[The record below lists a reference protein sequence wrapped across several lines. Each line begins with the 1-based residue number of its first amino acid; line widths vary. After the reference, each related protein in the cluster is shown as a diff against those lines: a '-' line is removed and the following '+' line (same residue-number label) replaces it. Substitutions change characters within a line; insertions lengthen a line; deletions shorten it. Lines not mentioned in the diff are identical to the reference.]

1 MISCRYHGPTR
12 LLTYNAPMSDFERP
26 YDGKKLRDSLKG
38 GGEYAAASEC
48 FSADYKEQSY
58 WLEPLEP
65 ALPLI
70 ETLPQSVDVAVIGS
84 GYTGLHAAI
93 QTSRGGRSTL
103 VLEAYEPGH
112 GCSTRNGGQISTS
125 IKPSLGELSKKYG
138 MDKAVAIRQE
148 GETALEWIEEFV
160 QTESIECDFARKG
173 RFHAAHTPAQFDLIA
188 AQAEQLM
195 QKEGIQAFTVPKS
208 EQRSEL
214 GTDVYHGGV
223 VFPRHASLHAG
234 KYHRG
239 LLNAALASGA
249 QVIAHCP
256 VFEISRVANSGDTQ
270 FRIKTRHGTISAR
283 NVMIATN
290 GYTSDLTPW
299 FHRRVIPIG
308 SYIIATEQL
317 DKALIDELFPTDRI
331 ASDTCRV
338 VYYYRASPD
347 RTRILFGGR
356 VSANETNPQI
366 SGPRLHKQMC
376 RIFPQLQDKNISHS
390 WAGTVGYTFDTL
402 AHTGVHE
409 GMHYAMGYCGSGVS
423 MASYLGMRSGQ
434 KILED
439 AAGKTALDNLPFPS
453 RPLYTGKPWFLPSVV
468 SWYQWRDKQ
477 EYKKATL

>member
-1 MISCRYHGPTR
+1 MSEIERANKGKQPKVSLSVNGERSYTADNIATR
-12 LLTYNAPMSDFERP
+12 LSSTN
-26 YDGKKLRDSLKG
+26 
-38 GGEYAAASEC
+38 
-48 FSADYKEQSY
+48 FSSNDLFAADYKEQSY
-58 WLEPLEP
+58 WHDQSTD

-70 ETLPQSVDVAVIGS
+70 KTLPKSVDVAVIGS
-84 GYTGLHAAI
+84 GYTGLHTAI

-125 IKPSLGELSKKYG
+125 IKPSIEQLSKKYG
-138 MDKAVAIRQE
+138 LDKAVAIRQE
-148 GETALEWIEEFV
+148 GEIALEWIEEFV
-160 QTESIECDFARKG
+160 QTESIECDFMRKG
-173 RFHAAHTPAQFDLIA
+173 RFHAAHSSAQFKLIA
-188 AQAEQLM
+188 SHANQLSK
-195 QKEGIQAFTVPKS
+195 KEGIEAFVVPKS

-239 LLNAALASGA
+239 LLNTATHSGA
-249 QVIAHCP
+249 EIIAHCP
-256 VFEISRVANSGDTQ
+256 VIEINRIAESGDAQ
-270 FRIKTRHGTISAR
+270 FAVKTSQGVVHAR
-283 NVMIATN
+283 NVMVATN
-290 GYTSDLTPW
+290 GYTSNLTPW
-299 FHRRVIPIG
+299 LHRRIVPIG
-308 SYIIATEQL
+308 SYIIATENL
-317 DKALIDELFPTDRI
+317 NETLINELFPTDRI

-347 RTRILFGGR
+347 RTRVLFGGR
-356 VSANETNPQI
+356 VSANETNPRI

-376 RIFPQLQDKNISHS
+376 RIFPQLQNTKISHS

-409 GMHYAMGYCGSGVS
+409 GLHYAMGYCGSGVS
-423 MASYLGMRSGQ
+423 MASYLGMRCGQ

-439 AAGKTALDNLPFPS
+439 AAGITALDNLPFPG
-453 RPLYTGKPWFLPSVV
+453 RPLYKGKPWFLPPVV

-477 EYKKATL
+477 EYKKTT